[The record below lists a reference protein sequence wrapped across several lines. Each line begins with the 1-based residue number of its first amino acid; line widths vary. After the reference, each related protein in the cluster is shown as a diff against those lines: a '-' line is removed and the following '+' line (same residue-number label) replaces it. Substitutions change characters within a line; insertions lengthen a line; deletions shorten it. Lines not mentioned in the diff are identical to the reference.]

1 MPIRITMAIRMAT
14 KFRAAMRRMLAYS
27 ISQKSNLPAAI
38 DRGAA
43 ASAQVENPRLY
54 LPIASANIFP
64 NCRERARQASVGDG
78 CEASAL
84 QLTRLRKD
92 QI

>member
-1 MPIRITMAIRMAT
+1 
-14 KFRAAMRRMLAYS
+14 MLAYD

-38 DRGAA
+38 DRGADA
-43 ASAQVENPRLY
+43 HPQVFLKPRVSICRSYRQMSFLIFASEQY
-54 LPIASANIFP
+54 
-64 NCRERARQASVGDG
+64 ASVSDG

-84 QLTRLRKD
+84 QLTCLGEA